1 SPPAPGSLSASKDS
15 ISWAGAKGH
24 LIVGYRI
31 YHSSGD
37 GGYKLIGH
45 TVKPSY
51 STPSSKGSYHIKAVN
66 YFGRES
72 EPSKTFKVEVAGKD
86 NEKEKDKR
94 KNDKKEKEKAAK
106 EKQKAKEQKRKA
118 EEKKRK
124 AEEKKRKEEEKKQK
138 ESEKR
143 QKEEEKKQKEEK
155 KQQKKQK
162 PEEQKKSEN
171 DDED

>member
-94 KNDKKEKEKAAK
+94 KNDKKEKEKADK
-106 EKQKAKEQKRKA
+106 EKQKEKKRQKKKRKSSKRKA
-118 EEKKRK
+118 KSKRTK
-124 AEEKKRKEEEKKQK
+124 A
-138 ESEKR
+138 
-143 QKEEEKKQKEEK
+143 
-155 KQQKKQK
+155 
-162 PEEQKKSEN
+162 KS
-171 DDED
+171 